1 MILNRNFIVD
11 EETMEPIKVE
21 KPLKRAIPRQLA
33 QDEASAMLSGSRGTV
48 KAGATT
54 LMMGNLALNILM

>member
-1 MILNRNFIVD
+1 
-11 EETMEPIKVE
+11 MEPIKVE
-21 KPLKRAIPRQLA
+21 APLKRAIPRQLA
-33 QDEASAMLSGSRGTV
+33 QDDASAMLSGSGKTV